1 MSGADP
7 LPPDDQHPGAGAY
20 ALLCLTALTVMV
32 LALVLRRPDPWALLP
47 ALVGG
52 LALLFRWRWGPLLV
66 VLSVVVLLWTWWYG
80 VNPGWLAFVVVTWVW
95 RLLFSSLAAY
105 PRLPGPSHLPSRAPL
120 PVSDLLLA
128 VGLLAYAAGHFRLQG
143 LVGRLFPP
151 NPRRRREAAPRGP
164 REAARAEAAQRR
176 SPQLVTAGEVVGLL
190 VALAACAGLA
200 GLFWSWLRR
209 RETDLEIAD
218 TAWQGILV
226 LWLLGGSVLAAAGLL
241 RYLGR
246 RRMTA
251 AEAELYLQD
260 VLWQETRGEQR
271 RLNRWLAWAWL
282 RRRRRE
288 EREQS

>member
-1 MSGADP
+1 VSDADT
-7 LPPDDQHPGAGAY
+7 LPADDQHPGAGAY
-20 ALLCLTALTVMV
+20 ALLCLGALTVMV

-52 LALLFRWRWGPLLV
+52 LALLFRWRGGPLF
-66 VLSVVVLLWTWWYG
+66 VLLSAVVLLWTWWDG
-80 VNPGWLAFVVVTWVW
+80 VNPGWLLFVVVAWVW
-95 RLLFSSLAAY
+95 RLLFSSGVGY
-105 PRLPGPSHLPSRAPL
+105 PRLPGASHLSSRALL

-128 VGLLAYAAGHFRLQG
+128 VSLLAYAAGHFRLQG

-151 NPRRRREAAPRGP
+151 DPRRRREAAPRGP
-164 REAARAEAAQRR
+164 RGAARAGAAQRR
-176 SPQLVTAGEVVGLL
+176 SPQLVTVGEVVGLL
-190 VALAACAGLA
+190 VVVAACGGLA
-200 GLFWSWLRR
+200 CLFWSWLRR

-226 LWLLGGSVLAAAGLL
+226 LWLLGGGVLAGAGLL

-251 AEAELYLQD
+251 PEAELYLQD

-282 RRRRRE
+282 RRRRE
-288 EREQS
+288 EGGQS